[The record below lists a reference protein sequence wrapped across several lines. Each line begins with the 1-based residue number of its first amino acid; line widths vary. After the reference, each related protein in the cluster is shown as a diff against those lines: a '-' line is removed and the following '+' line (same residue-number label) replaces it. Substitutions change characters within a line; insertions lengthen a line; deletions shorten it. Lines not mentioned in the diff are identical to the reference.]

1 MQELEEKWTVENA
14 TALLDEM
21 NIEYELVDEEGET
34 KVSINEMKE
43 QKEIKYR
50 LRHKAT
56 GQYVSYLGIERYK
69 KDSSLP
75 EKIDAI
81 EFVDDYED
89 AEVLIYKYT
98 DLDTSGKLIYNPM
111 EKLELFYCTFF
122 LDVERVEEDEKY
134 LFYSEELDT
143 YFDYISMDTALNG
156 AMSFRL
162 DSVPSVSTYDLKN
175 SGTSDEEIIE
185 LFEQNTNFH
194 KVRVSDLD

>member
-1 MQELEEKWTVENA
+1 
-14 TALLDEM
+14 
-21 NIEYELVDEEGET
+21 
-34 KVSINEMKE
+34 MKIG
-43 QKEIKYR
+43 EIKEYQYR
-50 LRHKAT
+50 LRHRVT
-56 GQYVSYLGIERYK
+56 GQFVSYLGIERYK

-81 EFVDDYED
+81 EFVDDYEA

-111 EKLELFYCTFF
+111 EILELFYCTFF
-122 LDVERVEEDEKY
+122 LDVEWIEEDERY
-134 LFYSEELDT
+134 LLYSEDLDT

-156 AMSFRL
+156 AMSVRL
-162 DSVPSVSTYDLKN
+162 DSVPSVSTYDLKS